1 MSSYIRKLSYLY
13 YYENRKRGVNAG
25 YVKLERRDMAIRFQ
39 MNIRFRV
46 MDDLPLILYLYGKQK
61 NGRWVLIPLGNCQ
74 IKNRQLIMR
83 FIKKEN
89 EVLPDGITIEDIYG
103 VFLPLKGNRCFA
115 GSWNDRDGSEY
126 FRFMDWVGTK
136 EETPSEDSDTAKQRE
151 DGGPAYIDTVSALP
165 SDTGAEADS
174 TDAEAGLTDTE
185 ARAAEIS
192 YNKPSAA
199 EAGLTDAEAGF
210 TNAEK
215 GGAGISSAVKN
226 RETGEGKDEPSVKE
240 RDSSSEMRSMEWTPP
255 EQAKEW
261 LPVWEEKI
269 TPELVFSVYP
279 SLPEFLYCKKCIRI
293 EPQDI
298 GILPMESWFLASN
311 SFLLHGYY
319 NFNHLLLGWKTD
331 KPEAFI
337 LGVPGIYDRREKI
350 MAGMFGF
357 ESFEIMGRRD
367 PEKSPIPEGAMGY
380 WYRSIEPSLRQENK

>member
-13 YYENRKRGVNAG
+13 YYENRQRGVNAG
-25 YVKLERRDMAIRFQ
+25 YVKLERRDTAIRFQ

-46 MDDLPLILYLYGKQK
+46 MDDMPLMLYLYGKQK
-61 NGRWVLIPLGNCQ
+61 SGRWILIPLGNCQ
-74 IKNRQLIMR
+74 MKNRQLIMR

-89 EVLPDGITIEDIYG
+89 EVLPDGIGIENIFG

-115 GSWNDRDGSEY
+115 GSWNDRDAGEY
-126 FRFMDWVGTK
+126 LRFMDWVGTK
-136 EETPSEDSDTAKQRE
+136 ETREISEGLKEESLQESYDVSKPDEEILKDISDVSKPTDNVDQGDEDINAKISLNASNE
-151 DGGPAYIDTVSALP
+151 PEEMSEK
-165 SDTGAEADS
+165 GAES
-174 TDAEAGLTDTE
+174 FN
-185 ARAAEIS
+185 S
-192 YNKPSAA
+192 MS
-199 EAGLTDAEAGF
+199 
-210 TNAEK
+210 
-215 GGAGISSAVKN
+215 
-226 RETGEGKDEPSVKE
+226 KDEANTVKTE
-240 RDSSSEMRSMEWTPP
+240 GEFSKEEDYSSSEMQSMEWTPP
-255 EQAKEW
+255 EQAKDW

-279 SLPEFLYCKKCIRI
+279 SLPEFLFCKKCLRI

-298 GILPMESWFLASN
+298 GILPMESWFLAGN

-357 ESFEIMGRRD
+357 ESFEIMGRRNPD
-367 PEKSPIPEGAMGY
+367 KSPIPEGAMGY
-380 WYRSIEPSLRQENK
+380 WYRRIEPSLRQENK

>member
-25 YVKLERRDMAIRFQ
+25 YVKLERRDTAIRFQ

-46 MDDLPLILYLYGKQK
+46 MDDMPLILYLYGKQK
-61 NGRWVLIPLGNCQ
+61 SGRWVLIPLGNCQ

-89 EVLPDGITIEDIYG
+89 EILPDGITVEDIYG

-126 FRFMDWVGTK
+126 FRFMDWVGT
-136 EETPSEDSDTAKQRE
+136 EETEGVPADSVDAARQGISVDSADTAKQEE
-151 DGGPAYIDTVSALP
+151 DVGPDSGDTAPEAL
-165 SDTGAEADS
+165 SKEVEDS
-174 TDAEAGLTDTE
+174 TDMPAGNMSGST
-185 ARAAEIS
+185 EIS
-192 YNKPSAA
+192 SSETADSPSAV
-199 EAGLTDAEAGF
+199 EVMERE
-210 TNAEK
+210 EK
-215 GGAGISSAVKN
+215 T
-226 RETGEGKDEPSVKE
+226 EEF
-240 RDSSSEMRSMEWTPP
+240 SSSEMQSMEWTPP
-255 EQAKEW
+255 EQAKDW
-261 LPVWEEKI
+261 LPIWEEKI

-279 SLPEFLYCKKCIRI
+279 SLPEFLFCKKCIRI

-380 WYRSIEPSLRQENK
+380 WYRRIEPSLRQENK

>member
-13 YYENRKRGVNAG
+13 YYENQKRGVNSG
-25 YVKLERRDMAIRFQ
+25 YVRLERRNSNIRFQ

-46 MDDLPLILYLYGKQK
+46 MDDMPLILYLYGKQK

-83 FIKKEN
+83 FIKSEKEI
-89 EVLPDGITIEDIYG
+89 LPDGITLEDIYG

-115 GSWNDRDGSEY
+115 GNWNDRDGNEY
-126 FRFMDWVGTK
+126 FRFMDWIGTK
-136 EETPSEDSDTAKQRE
+136 EPEEVLADSDEAEEEAAPDYAGSGVDVPIK
-151 DGGPAYIDTVSALP
+151 
-165 SDTGAEADS
+165 EADNS
-174 TDAEAGLTDTE
+174 DAEMPRGVAGLTNSSPGTVVF
-185 ARAAEIS
+185 S
-192 YNKPSAA
+192 Q
-199 EAGLTDAEAGF
+199 
-210 TNAEK
+210 
-215 GGAGISSAVKN
+215 SAVRNMETKEGTEEFSVEEKIDSA
-226 RETGEGKDEPSVKE
+226 REDFSNEVYDKESLVKE
-240 RDSSSEMRSMEWTPP
+240 EDESEVHSSEIESMEWTPP

-279 SLPEFLYCKKCIRI
+279 SLPEFLFCKKCIRI

-350 MAGMFGF
+350 MAAMFGF

-380 WYRSIEPSLRQENK
+380 WYRRIEPSLRQENK